1 MENVFEEIRT
11 ALVKAFKGLFSAY
24 DVFCEE
30 IQRTD
35 SADETAAVDNW
46 IYIDMRPVVNQTIN
60 RWHTDRQVFVD
71 VAIHTASE
79 KNKAYYA
86 IIPAVDGLIRPY
98 FCFADRAITVADVG
112 FRIEDKVLHAT
123 FTLSFRDSSPE
134 PEPQP
139 FMQELYTT
147 IK

>member
-1 MENVFEEIRT
+1 MNNVFEEIRT
-11 ALVKAFKGLFSAY
+11 SLVRAFKGLFSAY

-35 SADETAAVDNW
+35 SADETAAAEDW
-46 IYIDMRPVVNQTIN
+46 IYIDMRPVVNQTVN
-60 RWHTDRQVFVD
+60 RWHTDRRIFVD

-86 IIPAVDGLIRPY
+86 IIPAVDSLIRPY
-98 FCFADRAITVADVG
+98 FCFGNRAITVGNINFEIVDRA
-112 FRIEDKVLHAT
+112 LHAA

-139 FMQELYTT
+139 FMQELDTN